1 MEKNNN
7 TQTIVQYIQFSK
19 LVTKWSIIL
28 VSFTLLIC
36 LAVISFFNLS
46 QDAISVVG
54 KLYASYIAVMSI
66 TVGAYQGNSSL
77 EKWTKAKYGDIQ
89 KIENGSQNQKK
100 GE

>member
-1 MEKNNN
+1 MEKNIN
-7 TQTIVQYIQFSK
+7 TQTITQYIQFSK

-28 VSFTLLIC
+28 VSLALLIC

-46 QDAISVVG
+46 QDAISTVG

-77 EKWTKAKYGDIQ
+77 EKWAKAKYKDIQ
-89 KIENGSQNQKK
+89 KIEYGSQNQNK